1 MNITEIKKV
10 APILFKHKIVPY
22 FHGQQGIG
30 KTQVVK
36 QLAKEM
42 GLNLVHLHLATQD
55 VGDLVGLLVHNN
67 DGTVKHAR
75 PEWFPTT
82 GGHLIYLDEIN
93 RAHPDVLQAMFSFV
107 TEGTIHRHKLPEG
120 CVIAAAGNY
129 QSNMFNTT
137 EFSDAAWMSRFC
149 HLDFQPTKEEFI
161 LFAEDKKAFS
171 VASFIR
177 NQPEMLQV
185 QHKERLNTSMI
196 TPDPRSYLDM
206 IAKLEDESSIES
218 MRYEVYSGIIGPTA
232 AAAFIT
238 YKTKESARLSG
249 KQVLFDYSNVK
260 EKVLEASQKK
270 TVRFDFLNTAVEEIL
285 AFLPKNTL
293 EKQHIKN
300 LKDFLIDIPCEMSL
314 KAVQSMHEL
323 EWNQKNCILN
333 SKEFVEVFKSKKL
346 RNKG

>member
-1 MNITEIKKV
+1 MNISEIKKALPV
-10 APILFKHKIVPY
+10 LLKHKVVPY
-22 FHGQQGIG
+22 LHGQQGIG
-30 KTQVVK
+30 KTQVVR
-36 QLAKEM
+36 QTAKEND
-42 GLNLVHLHLATQD
+42 LDFIHLHLATQD

-75 PEWFPTT
+75 PEWFPTQ
-82 GGHLIYLDEIN
+82 GKGIVFLDEVN

-107 TEGTIHRHKLPEG
+107 TEGTIHTHKLPKG
-120 CVIAAAGNY
+120 WSIVAAGNY

-149 HLDFQPTKEEFI
+149 HIDFQPTKEEFV

-206 IAKLEDESSIES
+206 ISKLEEESSIES
-218 MRYEVYSGIIGPTA
+218 MRYEIYSGIIGPTA
-232 AAAFIT
+232 AAAFLT
-238 YKTKESARLSG
+238 HKTKESERLSG
-249 KQVLFDYSNVK
+249 KQVLFDYQNVK
-260 EKVLEASQKK
+260 EKVLEASNKK

-285 AFLPKNTL
+285 SFIPGKTL
-293 EKQHIKN
+293 EKEHIKN
-300 LKDFLIDIPCEMSL
+300 LKSFLLDIPCEMSL
-314 KAVQSMHEL
+314 KAVQALHGIG
-323 EWNQKNCILN
+323 WNQKNDILN
-333 SKEFVEVFKSKKL
+333 SKEFAQTFKARKL
-346 RNKG
+346 RG